1 MFDFLPK
8 RKAAPQ
14 PLQLNLP
21 KGWNAL
27 STEQIEGVCRIFV
40 EGAKQMAVSGS
51 FTQIELMTRV
61 FFLLSGLEVTA
72 GPFDADDEDIKA
84 AKADA
89 AKEEAEEA
97 EESDAA
103 ATVSS
108 SSDEDFTNI
117 IAEGNRWYECQ
128 FRDPKIRARR
138 QAYDGRIVPIKIT
151 VAEIQELTIGHY
163 ELNKKNEPELIPGPL
178 GWVMKRSDL
187 TNFPYPTIEVEDTHA
202 ETIGRGKNRHY
213 PTITM
218 QGPNPLMDGTSWRQ
232 YRATSDM
239 MQYLTKIENILVQY
253 KKNSLRYGTERIKR
267 QEALVDE
274 VRSQMLANL
283 FLRSIPHIDPETGQQ
298 TTDYFYHS
306 NQWSKNAY
314 LFSHFPDE
322 KFQAIL
328 LWWQGMMLY
337 LSKQFPKVFRTD
349 KNVGKN
355 AGTNDDPLRLYT
367 RSITTMI
374 KYAAESEEEVNKTT
388 YTVILQ
394 HMNDMADEND
404 HLKEIRNK
412 H

>member
-27 STEQIEGVCRIFV
+27 STEHIEGVCRIFV

-72 GPFDADDEDIKA
+72 GPF
-84 AKADA
+84 
-89 AKEEAEEA
+89 EAEEEDDPEYGRLKPTHVLTKEEPPLS
-97 EESDAA
+97 EESKADLDAL
-103 ATVSS
+103 
-108 SSDEDFTNI
+108 

-128 FRDPKIRARR
+128 FRDPKIRSRR

-202 ETIGRGKNRHY
+202 EAIGRGKNRHY

-274 VRSQMLANL
+274 VRSQLLANL

-298 TTDYFYHS
+298 TTDYFYTS
-306 NQWSKNAY
+306 NQWSQNAY
-314 LFSHFPDE
+314 LFTHFPDE